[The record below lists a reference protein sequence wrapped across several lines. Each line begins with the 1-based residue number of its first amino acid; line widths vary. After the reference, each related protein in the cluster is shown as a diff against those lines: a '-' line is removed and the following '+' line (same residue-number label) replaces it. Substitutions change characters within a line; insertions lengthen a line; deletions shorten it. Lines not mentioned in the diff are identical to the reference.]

1 MVVLSFY
8 GLDGD
13 CSESFFGFFFE
24 PCGVRVLECG
34 GVGGMVEVCHGSCI
48 LCSGVIDAPRP

>member
-24 PCGVRVLECG
+24 PCGVRVLG
-34 GVGGMVEVCHGSCI
+34 GLYGRGIVEVCHGSCI
-48 LCSGVIDAPRP
+48 VVITK